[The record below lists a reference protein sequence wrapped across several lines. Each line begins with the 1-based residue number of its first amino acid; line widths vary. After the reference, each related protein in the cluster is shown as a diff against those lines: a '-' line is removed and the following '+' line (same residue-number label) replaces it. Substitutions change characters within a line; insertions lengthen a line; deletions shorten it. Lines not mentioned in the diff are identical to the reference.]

1 MSNVIQF
8 LAEMGS
14 NPGMLSAAGYAANV
28 SALDVDA
35 AQRQALID
43 KDQSALNGLLGGREK
58 MRCVI
63 WPVEASA

>member
-14 NPGMLSAAGYAANV
+14 NPRMLSAAEYAANI

-35 AQRQALID
+35 AQRQALISM
-43 KDQSALNGLLGGREK
+43 DQSALNGLLGGREE

-63 WPVEASA
+63 WPVDASA